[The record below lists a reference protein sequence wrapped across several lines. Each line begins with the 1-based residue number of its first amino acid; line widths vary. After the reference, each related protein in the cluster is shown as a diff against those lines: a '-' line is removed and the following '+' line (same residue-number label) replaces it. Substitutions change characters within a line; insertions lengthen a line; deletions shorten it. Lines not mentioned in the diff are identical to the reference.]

1 MPEMMGRQERILSQ
15 YAAMAGITGQMLAAA
30 RAEDWDGLAALETQ
44 CSALVSA
51 LQQDD
56 ALAAMSALTPQQRQ
70 QNAALIGQML
80 ADDGEIRSLIA
91 ARMTHLSNQMHSAST
106 ERKLSR
112 VYGA

>member
-1 MPEMMGRQERILSQ
+1 MADMAQQDRIFLLYQ
-15 YAAMAGITGQMLAAA
+15 AMAGVTGKMLAAA
-30 RAEDWDGLAALETQ
+30 RAQDWDGLAALETQ

-56 ALAAMSALTPQQRQ
+56 ALAASSALMPTQRQ

-80 ADDGEIRSLIA
+80 ADDGELRSLIA
-91 ARMTHLSNQMHSAST
+91 ARMTQLSNQMHSAST

-112 VYGA
+112 TYGA